1 MVKNVNNSRI
11 FCIFEAEMKHY
22 NIPIFLPEL
31 ACPYRC
37 VYCNQFS
44 ITGKQNLPDIQ
55 DVKNIIERHLSTF
68 STEKRFVEVA
78 FFGGNFTGLP
88 VKMQDDFLKIV
99 QPYLE
104 NGLVDGI
111 RCSTRPDYID
121 EKRVRILKKLGMKN
135 IELGAQTTNDEI
147 LLKCGRGHT
156 FKDIEIASQIIN
168 NEGITLGLQMMLGL
182 PYDSF
187 EDDLRTA
194 RDIVRLGAK
203 ETRIYPCIV
212 VKDTEL
218 ERLYRKG
225 EYVPLSLDEAA
236 SQSAKIYEFFEN
248 NGVKVLRVGLHTSED
263 LDNQAYVAGPYHA
276 NFADMVFS
284 KIWGDKIESAIE
296 NVGKSTNSHSDDL
309 KVEKISNS
317 SVMIEVPENQLNHA
331 IGYKAE
337 NKKQLETIYKS
348 VIYKTIKASFLAPQT
363 TIIASATMPAEAR
376 EILET
381 LGNVV
386 WLEPSG
392 LAYPSISSHPD
403 IFFFCDNERN
413 CKSIVCAPNT
423 PNEWLEKIKCPVI
436 KGDKPVGV
444 KYPETVHYNAV
455 GIDNILIHNLQFSDK
470 KLWNKSLQINVNQG
484 YTRCNLLALNETNY
498 ITSDLGIKKTLEKHG
513 FDVFYVDPQ
522 QITLSGQKY
531 GFFPGCCGLFGD
543 NVVICGS
550 LNYLKECKELKKFI
564 RRNKMKIIELY
575 NGKLVDVGS
584 IFFIK

>member
-1 MVKNVNNSRI
+1 
-11 FCIFEAEMKHY
+11 MKHY

-44 ITGKQNLPDIQ
+44 ITGKQHLTDIQ
-55 DVKNIIERHLSTF
+55 DVKSIIEKHLSTF
-68 STEKRFVEVA
+68 PFGEKFVEVA

-104 NGLVDGI
+104 KGLVDGI

-121 EKRVRILKKLGMKN
+121 EKRVRILKDFGMKN

-182 PYDSF
+182 PFDSF
-187 EDDLRTA
+187 ENDMQTA
-194 RDIVRLGAK
+194 RDIVRLGAA

-218 ERLYRKG
+218 ERLYRNG
-225 EYVPLSLDEAA
+225 EYVPLSLDVAA
-236 SQSAKIYEFFEN
+236 IQSAKIYEFFEN

-263 LDNQAYVAGPYHA
+263 LDNQAYIAGPYHA

-284 KIWGDKIESAIE
+284 KIWGNKIDNAIE
-296 NVGKSTNSHSDDL
+296 NVGKQTNFHSEEL
-309 KVEKISNS
+309 TVKKINES
-317 SVMIEVPENQLNHA
+317 SVVVEVPENQLPHA
-331 IGYKAE
+331 VGYRGE
-337 NKKQLETIYKS
+337 NKNKLETIYKS
-348 VIYKTIKASFLAPQT
+348 VTYKVLKTSSSVNKT

-376 EILET
+376 EKLET
-381 LGNVV
+381 LGDVV

-392 LAYPSISSHPD
+392 LAYQSISSHPD
-403 IFFFCDNERN
+403 IFFFCDNERD
-413 CKSIVCAPNT
+413 CKSIICAPNT
-423 PNEWLEKIKCPVI
+423 PTGWLEKINCPII
-436 KGDKPVGV
+436 KGEKLVGS

-455 GIDNILIHNLQFSDK
+455 GIDNILIHNLQFSDE
-470 KLWNKSLQINVNQG
+470 KLWKKSLQINVNQG
-484 YTRCNLLALNETNY
+484 YTRCNLLALNAENY
-498 ITSDLGIKKTLEKHG
+498 ITSDLGIKKVLEKHG
-513 FDVFYVDPQ
+513 FNVFYVDPQ
-522 QITLSGQKY
+522 QIILPGQKY
-531 GFFPGCCGLFGD
+531 GFFPGCCGLLGD
-543 NVVICGS
+543 SVVVCGS
-550 LNYLKECKELKKFI
+550 LNYLNECKELKKFI

-584 IFFIK
+584 LFFIK

>member
-1 MVKNVNNSRI
+1 
-11 FCIFEAEMKHY
+11 MKHY

-44 ITGKQNLPDIQ
+44 ITGKQHLPDIQ
-55 DVKNIIERHLSTF
+55 DVKNIIKKHLSTF
-68 STEKRFVEVA
+68 SSEKRFVEVA

-121 EKRVRILKKLGMKN
+121 EKRVRILKNLGMRN
-135 IELGAQTTNDEI
+135 IELGAQTTNDQI

-156 FKDIEIASQIIN
+156 FKDIENASQIIN
-168 NEGITLGLQMMLGL
+168 NEGIALGLQMMLGL

-187 EDDLRTA
+187 EDDLQTA

-218 ERLYRKG
+218 ESLYRERK
-225 EYVPLSLDEAA
+225 YVPLSLDEAA
-236 SQSAKIYEFFEN
+236 EQSATIYEFFEN
-248 NGVKVLRVGLHTSED
+248 NDVKVLRVGLHTSED

-276 NFADMVFS
+276 NFAEMVFS
-284 KIWGDKIESAIE
+284 KIWRNKIENAIE
-296 NVGKSTNSHSDDL
+296 IAEKSQCFHSDDL
-309 KVEKISNS
+309 TVKKTGKS
-317 SVMIEVPENQLNHA
+317 SVVIEVAENQIPHA
-331 IGYKAE
+331 IGYKGE
-337 NKKQLETIYKS
+337 NKKRLETIYKS
-348 VIYKTIKASFLAPQT
+348 VNYKALKTSSSVNET

-376 EILET
+376 EKLET
-381 LGNVV
+381 LGRVV
-386 WLEPSG
+386 WLEPSN

-403 IFFFCDNERN
+403 IFFFCDNERD
-413 CKSIVCAPNT
+413 CKSIICASNT
-423 PNEWLEKIKCPVI
+423 PDEWIEKIKLPVI
-436 KGDKPVGV
+436 KGDKPVGG

-455 GIDNILIHNLQFSDK
+455 GIDNILIHNLQFSDE
-470 KLWNKSLQINVNQG
+470 KLWKKSLQINVNQG
-484 YTRCNLLALNETNY
+484 YTRCNLLALNSKNY
-498 ITSDLGIKKTLEKHG
+498 ITSDLGIKKVLEKNG
-513 FDVFYVDPQ
+513 FNVFYVDPQ
-522 QITLSGQKY
+522 QIVLPGQKY

-550 LNYLKECKELKKFI
+550 LNHLKECKELKKFI
-564 RRNKMKIIELY
+564 RRNKMKIKELY
-575 NGKLVDVGS
+575 SGKPIDVGS